1 MKQSRTAEQNDRLWE
16 STPPHQVHLGPPTL
30 ELCAYICITQNLHL
44 HHFAGNIVAIAI
56 SQAIAD
62 VGQCF
67 VLRLRLRLT
76 LRVRH
81 SPLSSHICPIIL
93 SAAPMGCPTIPT
105 IGWWGALLPAPLLS
119 TGFRRRATVCCASYK
134 FSDGVIE
141 AAAEEEQP
149 CPCSAPNI
157 WVPAPLSAPVAI

>member
-1 MKQSRTAEQNDRLWE
+1 MTDCGSQLLHTKLISGHRGG
-16 STPPHQVHLGPPTL
+16 VPTSVL
-30 ELCAYICITQNLHL
+30 PKISLRATR
-44 HHFAGNIVAIAI
+44 AGNIVAIAI

-62 VGQCF
+62 VGLCF
-67 VLRLRLRLT
+67 VLRLRLSLT
-76 LRVRH
+76 LRVPH

-93 SAAPMGCPTIPT
+93 SPAPMGCPTSPT
-105 IGWWGALLPAPLLS
+105 IGWGALLPAPLLS